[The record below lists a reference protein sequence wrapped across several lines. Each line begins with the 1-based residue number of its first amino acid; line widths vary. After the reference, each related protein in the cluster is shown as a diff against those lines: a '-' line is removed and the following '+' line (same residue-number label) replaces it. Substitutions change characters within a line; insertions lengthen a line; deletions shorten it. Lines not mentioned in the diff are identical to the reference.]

1 MPLVM
6 DTVTISRHAWDVLSA
21 GAGHEQS
28 QTEWLFGRLAAK
40 AAVLVLW
47 HARHG
52 ERLFPADIVI
62 ERDGHGRPVAR
73 PRGPEGLEPFPTISL
88 AHTEDVAAG
97 LAAVAPHAGID
108 VERIRPRDAGFE
120 RVAFDDDERRLLDR
134 LGPDRDE
141 WLARFWCAK
150 IGRASCRERVEMAG
164 VGGAEDGIRD
174 WSVTGVQTCALPICS
189 PTPKMSPP
197 VWPPWRPT
205 PGSTWSASGRATRG
219 SSASPSTTTS
229 GGFWTASG
237 PTATNGS
244 RASGARRSEER
255 RVGKEWRWRGW
266 AEQKTA
272 YEIGQ

>member
-47 HARHG
+47 HAWHG
-52 ERLFPADIVI
+52 DGLFPADIVI
-62 ERDGHGRPVAR
+62 ERDSHGRPVAR

-108 VERIRPRDAGFE
+108 VERIRPRDTGFE

-150 IGRASCRERVEMAG
+150 EAVAKALGRGLV
-164 VGGAEDGIRD
+164 DGSKAVAVRQAD
-174 WSVTGVQTCALPICS
+174 RQTGVIKVALG
-189 PTPKMSPP
+189 PTLATIFPQ
-197 VWPPWRPT
+197 
-205 PGSTWSASGRATRG
+205 WSADRM
-219 SSASPSTTTS
+219 
-229 GGFWTASG
+229 
-237 PTATNGS
+237 
-244 RASGARRSEER
+244 
-255 RVGKEWRWRGW
+255 
-266 AEQKTA
+266 
-272 YEIGQ
+272 